1 MDARERALGSS
12 GLRLLEW
19 RVWRE
24 PEGFSRHQRASWYQS
39 TLFGVDGGA
48 LRNIGVTIAAPLH
61 VADGAFVL
69 A

>member
-24 PEGFSRHQRASWYQS
+24 PEEFSRHHRASWYQS

-48 LRNIGVTIAAPLH
+48 LRNIGVQ
-61 VADGAFVL
+61 
-69 A
+69 

>member
-24 PEGFSRHQRASWYQS
+24 PEGFSWHQRASWYQS

-48 LRNIGVTIAAPLH
+48 LRNIGVQ
-61 VADGAFVL
+61 
-69 A
+69 